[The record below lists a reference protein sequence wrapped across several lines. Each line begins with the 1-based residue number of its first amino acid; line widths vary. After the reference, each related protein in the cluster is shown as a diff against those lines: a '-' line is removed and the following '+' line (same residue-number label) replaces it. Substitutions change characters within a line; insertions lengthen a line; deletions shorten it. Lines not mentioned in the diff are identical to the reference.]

1 MTISDVA
8 FRWLDI
14 VALLEGSQPGIG
26 FCSCWTKPLR
36 GEGQRLGV
44 AASSNYRIDAL
55 LGHGG
60 FGITYRATDQDLK
73 QVVAIKE
80 YLPREIATRDRDS
93 TVVPV
98 SGSDQETFLVAPL
111 LDALEALHK
120 VGVTHRDI
128 KTGEHL
134 PA

>member
-1 MTISDVA
+1 MTELHRNALPVGYN
-8 FRWLDI
+8 LD
-14 VALLEGSQPGIG
+14 
-26 FCSCWTKPLR
+26 
-36 GEGQRLGV
+36 
-44 AASSNYRIDAL
+44 NYRIDAL

-98 SGSDQETFLVAPL
+98 SGSDQETFEWGLERF
-111 LDALEALHK
+111 LDEARTLAQFQHPNI
-120 VGVTHRDI
+120 VGVRRFIRANGTAYLGSSQ
-128 KTGEHL
+128 KTEKIVR
-134 PA
+134 